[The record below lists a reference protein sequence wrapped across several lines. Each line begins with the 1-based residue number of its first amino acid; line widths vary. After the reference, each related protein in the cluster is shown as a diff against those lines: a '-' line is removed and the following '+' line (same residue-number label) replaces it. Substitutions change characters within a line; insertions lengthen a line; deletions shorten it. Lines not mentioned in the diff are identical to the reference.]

1 MNNNNNNNKSDID
14 PKSQKLVS
22 TITSFFTYFSIVI
35 ILFLILSYVGNQYI
49 PGIGLMF
56 LPMFLPDS
64 KPNFNLNN
72 NPNLNKR
79 ESFFNFLKKCQ
90 FWKYFHTKP
99 YLASLFHKPSEE
111 IDESKFIIKEEN
123 TGLKKY
129 RLLEM
134 GPSFYQ
140 AIGGFLGK
148 TLPAN
153 PEINKVEIVLQDY
166 DDRLNPAQ
174 KYLLIIFG
182 SLQMFI
188 GSLMTLF
195 SSVAYLF
202 SGKHGMFFNMPFE
215 REKNINKNEA
225 YQMFKKLNKAS
236 ILKSG
241 DDKILIKSGWS
252 KFAAAFGFAY
262 FIPVDKLTYGTQ
274 FYITEKSS
282 FIDRFQY
289 FFFIML
295 IMLFIGTLPSAFQ
308 GGSSGIAFG
317 IIFGIIMYMLFAKRI
332 YNEEYQKDPFP
343 NMSSLLDKYSKY
355 YDGSDKNKK
364 IIENNE
370 GKTKYNRLS
379 KIYNYNHLFD
389 SIETVK
395 GNLEKAID
403 EYSKAYEKV
412 NTNKTLELNED
423 PFTKKLR
430 KAKELKDKLGE
441 GASKVGEGVSKVG
454 KSISESKVGKF
465 VSEKS
470 AKVGKFV
477 SEKTEKLKE
486 QFKGKKPNP
495 ENYGVEMSNIPPQ
508 KSTQSKKIIRM
519 KHPK

>member
-1 MNNNNNNNKSDID
+1 MNKNDNNTQTDID

-56 LPMFLPDS
+56 LPMFLPNIYGNGFY
-64 KPNFNLNN
+64 K
-72 NPNLNKR
+72 
-79 ESFFNFLKKCQ
+79 
-90 FWKYFHTKP
+90 KP
-99 YLASLFHKPSEE
+99 YLASLFHMPSDK
-111 IDESKFIIKEEN
+111 IPESNFIIKEEK

-129 RLLEM
+129 SLLEM

-148 TLPAN
+148 PLSEK

-166 DDRLNPAQ
+166 DERLNPFQ
-174 KYLLIIFG
+174 KYILIIFG

-215 REKNINKNEA
+215 KKQNNNKNESSK
-225 YQMFKKLNKAS
+225 MFKQLNKAS

-295 IMLFIGTLPSAFQ
+295 IMIFIGTLPSAFQ

-317 IIFGIIMYMLFAKRI
+317 IIFGIIMYMIFAKRI
-332 YNEEYQKDPFP
+332 YNDEYQKDPFP
-343 NMSSLLDKYSKY
+343 NMSSLLDKYKKY
-355 YDGSDKNKK
+355 YSGSDDNKK
-364 IIENNE
+364 IIENNDE
-370 GKTKYNRLS
+370 GKTLYNRLS
-379 KIYNYNHLFD
+379 NEYNYNDL
-389 SIETVK
+389 SRTIERVQ
-395 GNLEKAID
+395 GDLQKAID
-403 EYSKAYEKV
+403 DYSKAYIKV
-412 NTNKTLELNED
+412 NINHTLELNED
-423 PFTKKLR
+423 PFTKKLQ
-430 KAKELKDKLGE
+430 KAKEFKNKVGE
-441 GASKVGEGVSKVG
+441 GASKVGNK
-454 KSISESKVGKF
+454 ISESKVGKF

-477 SEKTEKLKE
+477 SEKLAKVKE
-486 QFKGKKPNP
+486 QFYGKKPNQK
-495 ENYGVEMSNIPPQ
+495 NYGLEMNYIPPQ
-508 KSTQSKKIIRM
+508 KSNQNKK
-519 KHPK
+519 K

>member
-1 MNNNNNNNKSDID
+1 MNKNNNNTQTDID

-56 LPMFLPDS
+56 LPMFLP
-64 KPNFNLNN
+64 
-72 NPNLNKR
+72 NPNG
-79 ESFFNFLKKCQ
+79 
-90 FWKYFHTKP
+90 KYFYKKP

-134 GPSFYQ
+134 GPSFNQ

-148 TLPAN
+148 TLPDN
-153 PEINKVEIVLQDY
+153 PKINEVEIVLQDY
-166 DDRLNPAQ
+166 DDNLNPLQ

-202 SGKHGMFFNMPFE
+202 SGKHGMFFNMPY
-215 REKNINKNEA
+215 EKEQNKDGL
-225 YQMFKKLNKAS
+225 MFKNLNKAS

-282 FIDRFQY
+282 FIQRFQY

-317 IIFGIIMYMLFAKRI
+317 IIFGIIMYMIFAKRI
-332 YNEEYQKDPFP
+332 YNEEYQTDPFP
-343 NMSSLLDKYSKY
+343 NMSSLLDKYQKY
-355 YDGSDKNKK
+355 YDGSEKNKTK
-364 IIENNE
+364 ELPDGSFRYNHMKKELKYDDLSDSIDEV
-370 GKTKYNRLS
+370 KTKLQ
-379 KIYNYNHLFD
+379 
-389 SIETVK
+389 
-395 GNLEKAID
+395 KAID
-403 EYSKAYEKV
+403 EYSQAYKKV
-412 NTNKTLELNED
+412 NETLEINED
-423 PFTKKLR
+423 PFNKKSR
-430 KAKELKDKLGE
+430 KAKEFKNKL
-441 GASKVGEGVSKVG
+441 GEGVSKVG
-454 KSISESKVGKF
+454 KY

-470 AKVGKFV
+470 SKM
-477 SEKTEKLKE
+477 KE
-486 QFKGKKPNP
+486 QFYGKK
-495 ENYGVEMSNIPPQ
+495 SNQ
-508 KSTQSKKIIRM
+508 
-519 KHPK
+519 